1 MASRNNIQPMIHLS
15 KRPALV
21 WWRSWLIR
29 AAAVGAALVVSA
41 IVTVV
46 MTGLDPIEVFA
57 AMLDGAFGTK
67 RRLWALAQ
75 KTAVLLCVA
84 LALTPAFKMRFWNT
98 GGEGQILVGGLA
110 TTVVM
115 MFIGDKL
122 PAPLLY
128 LAMFAASITAGALW
142 GVLPALFKA
151 KWNTNETLF
160 TLMMNYIAI
169 QLVSYFVYQWAVPKG
184 SGKIGII
191 NQKTQ
196 TGWLPAIAGKAYL
209 LNILIVVAVLVFVYI
224 YLTYSKHGYEI
235 AVVGESENTAR
246 YIGIDVPRVIVRT
259 MVLSGALCGLAGLL
273 LVAGTDHTITR
284 DTAGGQGFTAIMVS
298 WLAKFDPIYMVLT
311 SLLICALEKGAGE
324 ISTQFSLN
332 SSFADIITGI
342 IIFFIIGSEFFIN
355 YQFKL
360 YHAQE
365 D

>member
-1 MASRNNIQPMIHLS
+1 MTGRNSNQPMFHLS
-15 KRPALV
+15 KRAALV
-21 WWRSWLIR
+21 WWQSWLIR
-29 AAAVGAALVVSA
+29 VGSVAAALLVCAV
-41 IVTVV
+41 VTVV
-46 MTGLDPIEVFA
+46 MTGLNPIEVFA
-57 AMLDGAFGTK
+57 AMLDGAFGTN

-75 KTAVLLCVA
+75 KTAILLCVA

-115 MFIGDKL
+115 MFIGDR
-122 PAPLLY
+122 
-128 LAMFAASITAGALW
+128 
-142 GVLPALFKA
+142 LPALFKA

-191 NQKTQ
+191 NQKSQ
-196 TGWLPAIAGKAYL
+196 TGWLPAIAGKTYL
-209 LNILIVVAVLVFVYI
+209 LNILIVAAVLIFVYI
-224 YLTYSKHGYEI
+224 YLAYSKHGYEI
-235 AVVGESENTAR
+235 SVVGESENTAR
-246 YIGIDVPRVIVRT
+246 YIGIDVPRVIIRT

-298 WLAKFDPIYMVLT
+298 WLAKFDPVYMVLT

-332 SSFADIITGI
+332 ASFADIITGI